1 MDSWNIPVE
10 FILNDHSGWYFQME
24 YGQSEK
30 QPVLFG
36 PYPSL
41 ISAAVNFAMKAE
53 DD

>member
-10 FILNDHSGWYFQME
+10 FVQRDCKDWFFLME

-41 ISAAVNFAMKAE
+41 ISAAVTFAMKAME
-53 DD
+53 D